1 MDDED
6 GVRKWAIDNRIRSSD
21 YGSCKDDDGV
31 EEEEEEKDDDEDDD
45 DDDNCNINDGKSLFS
60 YVKRKSF
67 ALLQRVQRPRING
80 PPPRKLKRTVGET
93 GRKMDGKNRGESVR
107 PNVIFLLLKE

>member
-1 MDDED
+1 MKESLQ
-6 GVRKWAIDNRIRSSD
+6 SSD

-31 EEEEEEKDDDEDDD
+31 EEEEKEKDDEDDDDDD

-67 ALLQRVQRPRING
+67 AFLQRVQRPRING
-80 PPPRKLKRTVGET
+80 PPPRYVLQVE
-93 GRKMDGKNRGESVR
+93 
-107 PNVIFLLLKE
+107 ILLLSLSLSFTP